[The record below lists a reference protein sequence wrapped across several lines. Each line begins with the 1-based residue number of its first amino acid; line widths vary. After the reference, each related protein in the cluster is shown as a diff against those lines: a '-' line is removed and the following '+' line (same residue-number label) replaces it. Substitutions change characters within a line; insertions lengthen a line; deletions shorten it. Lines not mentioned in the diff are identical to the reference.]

1 MLITSAQRSE
11 SANQLRERIKARM
24 TGRLKRHYQ
33 LAKRIGLSQSGWSD
47 VWNGKNSLSPMI
59 LTLLVKVLKPDP
71 DEAREWARL
80 AAREDGW
87 PV

>member
-1 MLITSAQRSE
+1 MLTSQQRAE
-11 SANQLRERIKARM
+11 AATQLRERIKARM

-33 LAKRIGLSQSGWSD
+33 LAKRIGMSQSGWSD
-47 VWNGKNSLSPMI
+47 VWNSKNSLSPMI
-59 LTLLVKVLKPDP
+59 LALLVKVLKPDP